1 MGISLKTHKLL
12 WGLSG
17 NKCAFEDCRNDLIA
31 DETETDDESI
41 IGDEAHIVARSEDG
55 PRGKSTLSEDDR
67 DKYDNLILLCR
78 KHHKIIDDQFNF
90 YTVEKLNK
98 VKKSHESWV
107 KESLKTDKEKEKID
121 LVYANYI
128 DEIIKELDF
137 ENWKAW
143 TSYPIGNSTITF
155 SNLQKLEKLPSFII
169 SRFWPKQYQDLEDSV
184 YNIKNIIN
192 DFTSVFYKYAER
204 DSVKLKDGEDPE
216 SKTSYTETFYKLI
229 YHQDQKD
236 YDRLLDDYIYHTELI
251 SDLGL
256 ELTRAGNLLI
266 EKIRKYIYPMY
277 REEEGKLLISYGP
290 TEDLSYHTYKVEYS
304 PEDKLLK
311 YQYPGLKKFMEE
323 RENRDLHIGKG
334 IKKSYFPLE
343 HE

>member
-12 WGLSG
+12 WGFSG

-90 YTVEKLNK
+90 YTIAKLNE
-98 VKKSHESWV
+98 VKKTHENWV
-107 KESLKTDKEKEKID
+107 KDSLKPDKEKEKID

-128 DEIIKELDF
+128 DEIIKSLDF
-137 ENWKAW
+137 DNWKGW
-143 TSYPIGNSTITF
+143 TSFPIGNSSIAY
-155 SNLQKLEKLPSFII
+155 SNLIALEKLPSFII
-169 SRFWPKQYQDLEDSV
+169 SRFWSNKYPDLEDSI
-184 YNIKNIIN
+184 YNLKAVIN
-192 DFTSVFYKYAER
+192 DFISVFYKYAER
-204 DSVKLKDGEDPE
+204 ESVNLKADEDVE
-216 SKTSYTETFYKLI
+216 DKHSYTETFYKLI
-229 YHQDQKD
+229 YHTDVKV
-236 YDRLLDDYIYHTELI
+236 YDRLLEDYVYHTELI
-251 SDLGL
+251 TDLGL

-290 TEDLSYHTYKVEYS
+290 TEDLSYHTYKVEYK
-304 PEDKLLK
+304 PDEKILK
-311 YQYPGLKKFMEE
+311 YQYPGLKKFMEI
-323 RENRDLHIGKG
+323 RETRDLNIGKG
-334 IKKSYFPLE
+334 IKKNYFPTE
-343 HE
+343 H